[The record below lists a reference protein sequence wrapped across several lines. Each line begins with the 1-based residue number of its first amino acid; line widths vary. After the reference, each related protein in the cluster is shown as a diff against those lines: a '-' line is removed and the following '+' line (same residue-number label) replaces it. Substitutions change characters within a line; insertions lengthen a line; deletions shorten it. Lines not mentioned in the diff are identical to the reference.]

1 MAKFLTSADQNAP
14 ADNTTRGGFKKS
26 DRLININIP
35 YVDDNGQERYFQLA
49 LGGLHVEKADQADLI
64 SWLDDDPT
72 RLKDLLIAAAEVS
85 TYVNPGKPK
94 GKTFAFMG

>member
-1 MAKFLTSADQNAP
+1 MAKFPSSTEQTTN
-14 ADNTTRGGFKKS
+14 DNTTRGGFKKS

-35 YVDDNGQERYFQLA
+35 YVDDNGQDRYFQLA
-49 LGGLHVEKADQADLI
+49 LGGLHVEKADQCDLI
-64 SWLDDDPT
+64 EWLDEKPS